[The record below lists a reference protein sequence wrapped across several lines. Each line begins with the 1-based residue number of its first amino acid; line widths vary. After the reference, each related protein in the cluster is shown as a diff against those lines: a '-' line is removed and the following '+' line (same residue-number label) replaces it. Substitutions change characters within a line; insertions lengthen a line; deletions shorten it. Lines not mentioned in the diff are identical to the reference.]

1 MVKVWLVP
9 NLQLYILAS
18 SGDEL
23 AALHS
28 RPSEAKVKV
37 VTVHISCSL
46 VNQLT
51 GSYQL
56 CWALLGATEIWLVWE
71 FKEESETR
79 TSSMW
84 PWLARTGVKLGHTRL
99 SCHEGVPSLILNLI
113 ISSISILFIGIAVL
127 NLQQFSSGHWP
138 DVSSGG
144 RGWELYRRQRSGGT
158 LANLHRSIELR
169 KWKVSFV
176 LDNEMEQWC
185 LMLDMNMECE
195 YCNL

>member
-1 MVKVWLVP
+1 MVVKVWLVP

-56 CWALLGATEIWLVWE
+56 C
-71 FKEESETR
+71 
-79 TSSMW
+79 
-84 PWLARTGVKLGHTRL
+84 
-99 SCHEGVPSLILNLI
+99 
-113 ISSISILFIGIAVL
+113 
-127 NLQQFSSGHWP
+127 
-138 DVSSGG
+138 
-144 RGWELYRRQRSGGT
+144 
-158 LANLHRSIELR
+158 
-169 KWKVSFV
+169 
-176 LDNEMEQWC
+176 
-185 LMLDMNMECE
+185 
-195 YCNL
+195 